1 MSRPNP
7 PFPQN
12 NHN

>member
-12 NHN
+12 NH